1 MHLSEGRGPLPL
13 YENRD
18 GVFECHH
25 SPDLVFPP
33 HLHADIELV
42 FVEDGQIFLQE
53 GGKDF
58 LLHVGDGAVVFPG
71 RIHSF
76 ETVGKSRIL
85 LALCPMKMTGDFH
98 RTLLRCTPISPVVC
112 AKQLHPDVEYAMRAM
127 EEISSKGGSLFAAKA
142 FVQLVLARMIPCLQL
157 SEVTDVPPADLTAR
171 VIGWI
176 SENYMGPVSLDILAE
191 ALAVSKYRVSRVF
204 GEKLC
209 TSLSEYVNRLRID
222 HAQAMLR
229 GTEQDVLSIC
239 LACGYENPRTFNR
252 EFKRICGCTP
262 REYRQV
268 KQQELGDKK
277 NIF

>member
-1 MHLSEGRGPLPL
+1 MHVSEGRGPLPL

-25 SPDLVFPP
+25 SPDLIFPP
-33 HLHADIELV
+33 HLHADLELV
-42 FVEDGQIFLQE
+42 FVESGEIFLQE
-53 GGKDF
+53 GGTTCR
-58 LLHVGDGAVVFPG
+58 LQPGDGAVVFPG

-76 ETVGKSRIL
+76 ETIGESRLL

-98 RTLLRCTPISPVVC
+98 RTLLRCAPVSPVIRSEN
-112 AKQLHPDVEYAMRAM
+112 LHPDVEYAMRAM
-127 EEISSKGGSLFAAKA
+127 EEISSQSGSLAAAKA
-142 FVQLVLARMIPCLQL
+142 FVQLVLARTIPCLQL
-157 SEVTDVPPADLTAR
+157 SEISDVPPADLTAR

-176 SENYMGPVSLDILAE
+176 SQNYAGPVSLDILE
-191 ALAVSKYRVSRVF
+191 TELGVSKYRISRVF

-239 LACGYENPRTFNR
+239 MACGYENPRTFNR

-268 KQQELGDKK
+268 KQPELEEKEDV
-277 NIF
+277 F